1 MKSPRSRFSISSRP
15 IRQGV
20 AAAGVM
26 AWLAFVGMQIRQRN
40 IQARAAAYQAIG
52 IATSEFHRGFDARMN
67 RLATESEYPEAVK
80 RWTLEDWEKTERMLS
95 ADLRMLETVLLQVDQ
110 GLLPSD
116 AITRLGYNWGP
127 ILSDPAFACLWPDL
141 RTRVGSSVRKF
152 VEDST
157 PEAQRFACQV
167 DLKGLRDETIV
178 GRKKASQPSID
189 GTYELTERVMADGT
203 VLRPPSVVAR
213 YTMANGE
220 FNLNLFVKNRDGTL
234 ASESTVG
241 HYTFSGDKYC
251 EWIVYTT
258 RNNLDKPGVTNEAP
272 AVSDHC
278 TTVTVKDG
286 RFNFSP
292 PGEDGEVSV
301 GAEDF
306 TARIGGQFVDH
317 WRKIQ

>member
-1 MKSPRSRFSISSRP
+1 
-15 IRQGV
+15 
-20 AAAGVM
+20 
-26 AWLAFVGMQIRQRN
+26 MQIRQSN

-67 RLATESEYPEAVK
+67 RLTTESEYPDAVK
-80 RWTLEDWEKTERMLS
+80 RWTLEDWEKMERMLS

-127 ILSDPAFACLWPDL
+127 ILSNPAFACLWPDL
-141 RTRVGSSVRKF
+141 RTRVGPSVRKF

-157 PEAQRFACQV
+157 PEAQRFSCQV
-167 DLKGLRDETIV
+167 DLQAFRDETIV

-203 VLRPPSVVAR
+203 VLRPPSVVAL
-213 YTMANGE
+213 YTMANGQ
-220 FNLNLFVKNRDGTL
+220 FNLNLFVKNRDGKV

-241 HYTFSGDKYC
+241 RYTFSADKYC
-251 EWIVYTT
+251 EWIVDTI
-258 RNNLDKPGVTNEAP
+258 RNSLDKPGVTNEAP
-272 AVSDHC
+272 AVTDHC

-292 PGEDGEVSV
+292 PGEGAEVSF
-301 GAEDF
+301 GAEGF
-306 TARIGGQFVDH
+306 TAKIDDEFVDH
-317 WRKIQ
+317 WRKIR